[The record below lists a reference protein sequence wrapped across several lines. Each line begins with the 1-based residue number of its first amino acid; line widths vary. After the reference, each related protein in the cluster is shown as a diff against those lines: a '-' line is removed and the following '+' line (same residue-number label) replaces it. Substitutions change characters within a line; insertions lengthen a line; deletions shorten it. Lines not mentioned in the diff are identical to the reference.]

1 MLNREYTGFYIDGRW
16 QTAKSEEKFEVF
28 SPTTGEKIG
37 HVPAATN
44 AEIDTA
50 VEAARR
56 AFHES
61 DWARRPIA
69 ERAAMCRRLAVL
81 ISERRK
87 EFAELI
93 IDELACDRPTAE
105 YYQALA
111 PSLLLNYYADL
122 GERYS
127 FATLHSS
134 DPTQYGGADLGS
146 MYAGQH
152 LLVKEP
158 VGVVATIFA
167 YNFPFPSFGQKVA
180 GALIAGCT
188 VIVKVPEPDPLAVFA
203 LGDLITEAGFPP
215 GVVNIIAAGPAASER
230 LVGHKDVDLVSF
242 TGSNAVG
249 AKVGEICGRLVR
261 PIVLELGGKSAG
273 IVLRDADLEQAVRHL
288 VISSVGTMSGQ
299 NCACI
304 SRILVPRE
312 HYDEIAS
319 RLSEAI
325 SALEVGDPHEPS
337 TQVGPL
343 ITEKHRDRV
352 LALIESARQEGAH
365 IAVGGGVPVG
375 HNRGWFVEPTL
386 ITNAT
391 NEMRIAQEEVFGP
404 VTVLIPYDD
413 EADAIRIA
421 NDSAYGLYGTVYTT
435 NLNRGFE
442 VARSIRTGSFS
453 VNTSA
458 VDFSA
463 PFGGVKNSGYG
474 REHGV
479 AGFEGYLITKAISIE
494 PGMQLPESLMT
505 KGGPQ

>member
-1 MLNREYTGFYIDGRW
+1 MLNREYSGFYIDGRW
-16 QTAKSEEKFEVF
+16 QSAQSEERFEVI

-37 HVPAATN
+37 YVPVATT

-56 AFHES
+56 TFHES
-61 DWARRPIA
+61 DWARRPVA

-81 ISERRK
+81 ITERRE
-87 EFAELI
+87 EFTELI
-93 IDELACDRPTAE
+93 VDELACDRPTAE

-122 GERYS
+122 GEQYS

-134 DPTQYGGADLGS
+134 DPTPYGGAGLGS

-158 VGVVATIFA
+158 VGVVAAIFA

-180 GALIAGCT
+180 GALVAGCT
-188 VIVKVPEPDPLAVFA
+188 VVVKVPEPDPLAVFA
-203 LGDLITEAGFPP
+203 LGDLISEAGFPP
-215 GVVNIIAAGPAASER
+215 GVVNIIAAGPAASEH

-249 AKVGEICGRLVR
+249 AKVAAICGRLVR
-261 PIVLELGGKSAG
+261 PVVLELGGKSAG
-273 IVLRDADLEQAVRHL
+273 IILNDADLEQAVRHL

-304 SRILVPRE
+304 SRILAPRK

-319 RLSEAI
+319 RLRDAI
-325 SALEVGDPHEPS
+325 SALVVGDPHEPS

-343 ITEKHRDRV
+343 ISEKHRDRV
-352 LALIESARQEGAH
+352 LALIDSARLEGAH
-365 IAVGGGVPVG
+365 IAVGGGIPASQD
-375 HNRGWFVEPTL
+375 RGWFVEPTL

-391 NEMRIAQEEVFGP
+391 NDMRISQEEVFGP

-413 EADAIRIA
+413 ETEAIRIA
-421 NDSAYGLYGTVYTT
+421 NESAYGLYGTVYTS
-435 NLNRGFE
+435 NIDRGFE
-442 VARSIRTGSFS
+442 VARSIRVGSFS

-479 AGFEGYLITKAISIE
+479 AGFEGYLVTKAISID
-494 PGMQLPESLMT
+494 PGMQLPESLIT